1 MPDNICSHT
10 TGVVGAI
17 SVLSIEIHIYLMPW
31 DLIQIHVK
39 NIMLIGTKHQQYA
52 STNNYI
58 QNYCLDFRVQ
68 HTLDIINLT

>member
-1 MPDNICSHT
+1 
-10 TGVVGAI
+10 
-17 SVLSIEIHIYLMPW
+17 MPW